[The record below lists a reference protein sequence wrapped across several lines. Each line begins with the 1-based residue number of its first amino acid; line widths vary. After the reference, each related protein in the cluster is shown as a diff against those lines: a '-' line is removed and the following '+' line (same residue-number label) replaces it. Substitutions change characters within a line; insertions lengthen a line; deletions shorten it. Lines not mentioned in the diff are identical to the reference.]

1 MVNSS
6 KNLNPPYPPFSKW
19 GTAPSPWQGE
29 GDGRGENHEKI
40 MKLIK
45 NEKPKKK
52 VDEPRTNLTERIYQ
66 LIKQDIFSFRLLPGD
81 RFSENEIAER
91 VEASRTPVRE
101 ALARLQR
108 EGFVD
113 VSFRSG
119 WQVKPFN
126 FKKFEELYDVRIVLE
141 LAAIKKLC
149 EMEPAPNLDDVKRVW
164 LVKPEDRLED
174 GPTVCAL
181 DERFHEQLIEATGN
195 TEMARIHHEITE
207 RLRIIRR
214 IDFTQRNRVQATYDE
229 HAKILRTIIERRA
242 EDAKAYLKSHIEESK
257 AEVRKI
263 TLHMLYEAQQQE
275 LSDE

>member
-1 MVNSS
+1 
-6 KNLNPPYPPFSKW
+6 
-19 GTAPSPWQGE
+19 
-29 GDGRGENHEKI
+29 
-40 MKLIK
+40 MKLVK
-45 NEKPKKK
+45 PEKTKKK
-52 VDEPRTNLTERIYQ
+52 ADEPRTNLTERIYHT
-66 LIKQDIFSFRLLPGD
+66 IKDDIFSFRLLPGD

-91 VEASRTPVRE
+91 VAASRTPVRE

-119 WQVKPFN
+119 WQVKPFD
-126 FKKFEELYDVRIVLE
+126 FKQFEQLYDVRIILE
-141 LAAIKKLC
+141 IAAVKKLC
-149 EMEPAPNLDDVKRVW
+149 EMEPGPNLEDLKRIW

-174 GPTVCAL
+174 GPSVCAL

-195 TEMARIHHEITE
+195 REMARIHHEVTE

-214 IDFTQRNRVQATYDE
+214 IDFTQRNRIEATYNE

-242 EDAKAYLKSHIEESK
+242 EEVKGYLKSHIEASK

-263 TLHMLYEAQQQE
+263 TLHMLYEAQQQNP
-275 LSDE
+275 D

>member
-1 MVNSS
+1 MKPV
-6 KNLNPPYPPFSKW
+6 KHDK
-19 GTAPSPWQGE
+19 TKKSP
-29 GDGRGENHEKI
+29 I
-40 MKLIK
+40 
-45 NEKPKKK
+45 
-52 VDEPRTNLTERIYQ
+52 EPRVNLTERIYQ
-66 LIKQDIFSFRLLPGD
+66 TIKDDIFSFRLLPGD

-119 WQVKPFN
+119 WQVKPFD
-126 FKKFEELYDVRIVLE
+126 FKKFEQLYDVRIVLE
-141 LAAIKKLC
+141 LAAVKKLC
-149 EMEPAPNLDDVKRVW
+149 EMEPAPNLDDLKRIW

-174 GPTVCAL
+174 GPSVCAL

-207 RLRIIRR
+207 RLRIVRR
-214 IDFTQRNRVQATYDE
+214 IDFTQRNRIEATYDE
-229 HAKILRTIIERRA
+229 HAKIIRTIIERRA
-242 EDAKAYLKSHIEESK
+242 EEVKSYLKNHIEASK

-263 TLHMLYEAQQQE
+263 TLHMLYEAQQQHPN
-275 LSDE
+275 

>member
-1 MVNSS
+1 MPHIKYLKRNVGHCCSTYG
-6 KNLNPPYPPFSKW
+6 K
-19 GTAPSPWQGE
+19 T
-29 GDGRGENHEKI
+29 

-45 NEKPKKK
+45 HDKTKKK
-52 VDEPRTNLTERIYQ
+52 ADEPRTNLTERIYQ
-66 LIKQDIFSFRLLPGD
+66 TIKDDIFSFRLLPGD

-91 VEASRTPVRE
+91 VAASRTPVRE

-119 WQVKPFN
+119 WQVKPFD
-126 FKKFEELYDVRIVLE
+126 FKQFEQLYDVRIVLE
-141 LAAIKKLC
+141 LAAVKKLC
-149 EMEPAPNLDDVKRVW
+149 EMEPAPPLEDLKRIW

-195 TEMARIHHEITE
+195 TEMARIHHDITE

-214 IDFTQRNRVQATYDE
+214 IDFTQRNRIEATYDE

-242 EDAKAYLKSHIEESK
+242 EDVKSYLKTHIEASK

-263 TLHMLYEAQQQE
+263 TLHMLYEAQQQNP
-275 LSDE
+275 D